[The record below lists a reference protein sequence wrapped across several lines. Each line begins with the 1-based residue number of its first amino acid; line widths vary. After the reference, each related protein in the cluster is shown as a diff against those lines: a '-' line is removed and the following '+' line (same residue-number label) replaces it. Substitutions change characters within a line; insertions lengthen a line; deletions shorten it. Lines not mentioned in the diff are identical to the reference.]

1 MEKPALKSIITKV
14 VLQMS
19 AKVGAALWRFNMPLA
34 GAMVV
39 GVDVHHDTENNTKSV
54 AGYCATTDSDF
65 THYYSR

>member
-1 MEKPALKSIITKV
+1 
-14 VLQMS
+14 
-19 AKVGAALWRFNMPLA
+19 MPLA

-65 THYYSR
+65 THYYSRYEKKKTNTHEKKNNKNDLI